1 MYVCVCNGVSQQQL
15 RDSFNE
21 GAKSVED
28 LQMKTGAG
36 TCCGTCVAM
45 LGDLVKEWGPSVPYE
60 PEPVVVP
67 LTPVPSLLPLGSTGP
82 AIALVATPSKPAGP

>member
-15 RDSFNE
+15 RDSFND

-45 LGDLVKEWGPSVPYE
+45 LGDLVKEWGPSVPYQ
-60 PEPVVVP
+60 PE
-67 LTPVPSLLPLGSTGP
+67 LTHVPSTPAPPLLPLS
-82 AIALVATPSKPAGP
+82 IAGAAVAQMTAPSKPARP

>member
-60 PEPVVVP
+60 PEPVAAR
-67 LTPVPSLLPLGSTGP
+67 LTPVPSLLPLGSTAP
-82 AIALVATPSKPAGP
+82 AIALAAAPSKSAGP